1 MRKAGSGQ
9 AEDDRMWNQRIGMMM
24 CAVLFIVADTV
35 GAVPWRS
42 ITLHSFRFISFHE
55 EDEIAF
61 NNNNEG
67 KSDGLHG

>member
-1 MRKAGSGQ
+1 
-9 AEDDRMWNQRIGMMM
+9 MMM